1 MFSLVDQAN
10 SILAKL
16 AGIQGLNQIDIIE
29 FVDNLEN
36 RPRTLPGASLLPP
49 GGKPQDPK
57 NAMITADNSWMV
69 VIMAK
74 SVLGPLGH
82 LALMDSVL
90 DTLSGF
96 QPITGVKPLV
106 PVEWGLMN
114 ERIGEAAFASFVT
127 FATSQRA
134 PMKWD
139 VRKNQ

>member
-16 AGIQGLNQIDIIE
+16 AEIQGLNQIDIAE

-36 RPRTLPGASLLPP
+36 RPRTLPGAGLLPP
-49 GGKPQDPK
+49 GGKPQKPE
-57 NAMITADNSWMV
+57 NTIITADNSWMV
-69 VIMAK
+69 VIVAK
-74 SVLGPLGH
+74 SILGPLGH

-96 QPITGVKPLV
+96 QPVTGIKPLV

-134 PMKWD
+134 TIPWD
-139 VRKNQ
+139 ARKNQ